1 LIKKIANFNKHAWGF
16 DERFNNFLTLKVW
29 KYYRYLLSL
38 LCNKRDMKTKVLNVL
53 GAVGS
58 LGLAFGLVTGRVQ
71 EVINFED
78 SLNEMVMCALAL
90 MLGMLFTIAVFDK
103 TK

>member
-1 LIKKIANFNKHAWGF
+1 
-16 DERFNNFLTLKVW
+16 
-29 KYYRYLLSL
+29 
-38 LCNKRDMKTKVLNVL
+38 MKTKVLNVL

-78 SLNEMVMCALAL
+78 SLNEMVMCARAL

>member
-1 LIKKIANFNKHAWGF
+1 MKNKI
-16 DERFNNFLTLKVW
+16 
-29 KYYRYLLSL
+29 
-38 LCNKRDMKTKVLNVL
+38 LNVV

-58 LGLAFGLVTGRVQ
+58 FGLAFGLVTGHVQ
-71 EVINFED
+71 EVINFTD

-90 MLGMLFTIAVFDK
+90 MLGVLFTIAVFDK